1 MSMPSAFEEVRAL
14 LDVDVTF
21 TERPQ
26 VVAGDL
32 RSRWRVALL
41 LLLLDRCHGRSATLE
56 QIHVVGWALLDEEGR
71 QQLSAAISGDR
82 LPDAFVV
89 RFDPSW
95 SRAIDLSVGEGL
107 TEWKENTGRLRLTGV
122 GRGVADGIWAMEDA
136 FTGEKE
142 FLRARRISQAMI
154 DRMLERA

>member
-1 MSMPSAFEEVRAL
+1 MPSTIEEMREL
-14 LDVDVTF
+14 LDVDATF
-21 TERPQ
+21 AERPQ

-56 QIHVVGWALLDEEGR
+56 QIHVVGWALLDDEGR
-71 QQLSAAISGDR
+71 RQLAGAISGDR
-82 LPDAFVV
+82 RPDAVVV

-107 TEWKENTGRLRLTGV
+107 TEWKENSGRLRLTDV
-122 GRGVADGIWAMEDA
+122 GRGVVDGIWAMEDA
-136 FTGEKE
+136 FTDEKE
-142 FLRARRISQAMI
+142 FLRGRRISQAMI
-154 DRMLERA
+154 DRMLEHD